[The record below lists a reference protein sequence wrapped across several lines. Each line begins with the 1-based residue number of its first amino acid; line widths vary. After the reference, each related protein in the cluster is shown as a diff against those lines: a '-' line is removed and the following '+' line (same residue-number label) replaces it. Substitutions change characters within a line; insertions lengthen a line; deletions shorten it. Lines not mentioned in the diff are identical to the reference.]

1 MFESY
6 HVAGGRTF
14 QCDWSCMEDHG
25 VSDIVVVFLKWK
37 INEFTLKVRNDITVG
52 PPLTAT
58 SLRRPFF
65 GGEGGGGQS
74 MYSLFFQP
82 LYNGHLSTTASFF
95 LGGRGRAV
103 HVFTLLSTSLE
114 WPLSSVPKVAVVQR
128 CYCMYW
134 RINLCIQLMT
144 LSSSV
149 LVLKTDYTWNICLRF
164 EHGLSWNHSPFKE
177 IWIKLC
183 RVTRPKHSLHFS
195 FHFCYLHSTLH
206 LLSFVITY

>member
-1 MFESY
+1 
-6 HVAGGRTF
+6 
-14 QCDWSCMEDHG
+14 
-25 VSDIVVVFLKWK
+25 
-37 INEFTLKVRNDITVG
+37 
-52 PPLTAT
+52 
-58 SLRRPFF
+58 
-65 GGEGGGGQS
+65 

-183 RVTRPKHSLHFS
+183 RVTRPKHSLHFFLPLLLFTFYTS
-195 FHFCYLHSTLH
+195 LTFICYYILEYLA
-206 LLSFVITY
+206 

>member
-1 MFESY
+1 
-6 HVAGGRTF
+6 
-14 QCDWSCMEDHG
+14 MEDHG

-65 GGEGGGGQS
+65 GGEGGGGGS
-74 MYSLFFQP
+74 PCIHSSF
-82 LYNGHLSTTASFF
+82 NLSTTATFF

-149 LVLKTDYTWNICLRF
+149 LVLKTDYT
-164 EHGLSWNHSPFKE
+164 
-177 IWIKLC
+177 
-183 RVTRPKHSLHFS
+183 
-195 FHFCYLHSTLH
+195 
-206 LLSFVITY
+206 